1 MTPQTTPDHVKR
13 YGLAFTADYR
23 TCTVTFR
30 ASLLVRHLVGPR
42 LRFPPRL
49 YVPRYVSSAGS
60 AASLGALCWRP
71 FRAARSA
78 CMVGTSAK
86 LLAAAAAAHLL
97 AVLRLLCTD
106 LAQPPF
112 TAILLPS
119 ELHHVSRSLLLVH
132 RRALPQLNATL
143 FSLAA
148 LPGAKELRIT
158 LWQPL
163 HTSED
168 AAGEATARLLRS
180 IGHLG
185 LAISH
190 LRPATC
196 TPQTCRRLAAG
207 SAAAMGGLRTAA
219 AIMADKLVDGLD
231 VAFAGEAASVVV
243 MESGVELAPDAL
255 QFLDF
260 AASLMHSARALP
272 LPGRVVLGTTAC
284 RLRAAHRDWR
294 GRAAS
299 L

>member
-1 MTPQTTPDHVKR
+1 MTPQTTVPRIIKR

-23 TCTVTFR
+23 
-30 ASLLVRHLVGPR
+30 
-42 LRFPPRL
+42 
-49 YVPRYVSSAGS
+49 YVSCKSLGNAPTPPTVPLEVMENLARSAG
-60 AASLGALCWRP
+60 APVGY
-71 FRAARSA
+71 RAARSA
-78 CMVGTSAK
+78 RMVGTSAK

-97 AVLRLLCTD
+97 AVLRLLCID

-299 L
+299 LSP

>member
-1 MTPQTTPDHVKR
+1 MTPQTTVQYPGSSSVTV
-13 YGLAFTADYR
+13 LLLPQT
-23 TCTVTFR
+23 TVTFR
-30 ASLLVRHLVGPR
+30 ASLLVRHLVGLR
-42 LRFPPRL
+42 LRFPPRF
-49 YVPRYVSSAGS
+49 YVAAVVRWTPRGSWRALLAPLSGGLSAS
-60 AASLGALCWRP
+60 
-71 FRAARSA
+71 
-78 CMVGTSAK
+78 MVGTSAK

-97 AVLRLLCTD
+97 AVLRLLCID

-260 AASLMHSARALP
+260 AASLMHSARALA

-299 L
+299 PSP

>member
-1 MTPQTTPDHVKR
+1 
-13 YGLAFTADYR
+13 
-23 TCTVTFR
+23 
-30 ASLLVRHLVGPR
+30 
-42 LRFPPRL
+42 
-49 YVPRYVSSAGS
+49 
-60 AASLGALCWRP
+60 
-71 FRAARSA
+71 
-78 CMVGTSAK
+78 MVGTSAK

-97 AVLRLLCTD
+97 AVLRLLCID

-119 ELHHVSRSLLLVH
+119 ELHLVSRSLLLVH

-299 L
+299 LSP

>member
-1 MTPQTTPDHVKR
+1 
-13 YGLAFTADYR
+13 
-23 TCTVTFR
+23 
-30 ASLLVRHLVGPR
+30 
-42 LRFPPRL
+42 
-49 YVPRYVSSAGS
+49 
-60 AASLGALCWRP
+60 
-71 FRAARSA
+71 
-78 CMVGTSAK
+78 MVGTSAK

-97 AVLRLLCTD
+97 AVLRLLCID

-163 HTSED
+163 HTSEDAAGED

-299 L
+299 LSP